1 MNHNGIAKRLVR
13 LVGVGLICGLMST
26 PAMGTESLDD
36 HVGLCLGFTELAAPS
51 ALAILLLAGCVL
63 RRRRDS

>member
-1 MNHNGIAKRLVR
+1 MNHIGIAKRLVR
-13 LVGVGLICGLMST
+13 LVGVGLIYGLVAT

-36 HVGLCLGFTELAAPS
+36 HVVLSLGFTEVAAPS
-51 ALAILLLAGCVL
+51 ALALLLVAGCVL